1 MTPRTKVD
9 GVIECWK
16 YSSSPALVASGSRSV
31 KDADHLVRVRVD
43 EECWTAGH
51 VFSVWVTGTN
61 GAFVFHGESKI
72 AALTTF
78 ANVAML
84 DDVRPESLLAMGF
97 ESFVGGFGQ
106 GSRRA

>member
-1 MTPRTKVD
+1 MTPRSRGD

-16 YSSSPALVASGSRSV
+16 YSSSPALVMQAKKAQIPTLAS
-31 KDADHLVRVRVD
+31 VRVV
-43 EECWTAGH
+43 EVAGGMFGVWITGTAGCY
-51 VFSVWVTGTN
+51 
-61 GAFVFHGESKI
+61 VFHGESKI

-97 ESFVGGFGQ
+97 ESFVGGVGQ
-106 GSRRA
+106 GGRRA